1 MDDSL
6 IRLYDSCQENKGKY
20 KCVIFLDIDG
30 VLNDPDSAGYS
41 YAGNYRGTIAAG
53 HSVIC
58 EDMAAMLKRIVQASG
73 GEIIL
78 TSSWRIYYHDTQ
90 DGSLEQVSERFRM
103 LLRIFDKFGLSI
115 SGATEEIGFDSSSR
129 PSEIRQWLTDKPDV
143 ERFVILDDMEWHWG
157 WLADYVVYT
166 RRRDPSSPNG
176 WRSGLDMENV
186 REALRILRVPEKDI
200 NF

>member
-58 EDMAAMLKRIVQASG
+58 EDMAAMLERIVQASG

-90 DGSLEQVSERFRM
+90 DGSLM
-103 LLRIFDKFGLSI
+103 LFIQ
-115 SGATEEIGFDSSSR
+115 EEG
-129 PSEIRQWLTDKPDV
+129 
-143 ERFVILDDMEWHWG
+143 
-157 WLADYVVYT
+157 
-166 RRRDPSSPNG
+166 
-176 WRSGLDMENV
+176 
-186 REALRILRVPEKDI
+186 ILRHPTDGAAVWIWKTCVKP
-200 NF
+200 